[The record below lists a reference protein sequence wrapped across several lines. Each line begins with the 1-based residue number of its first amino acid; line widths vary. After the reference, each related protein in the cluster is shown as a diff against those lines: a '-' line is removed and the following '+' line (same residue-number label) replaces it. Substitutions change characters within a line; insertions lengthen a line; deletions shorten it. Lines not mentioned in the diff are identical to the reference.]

1 MRAKLARLDTPA
13 ADSDDTAE
21 ETLSDGFEAL
31 AAKLEA
37 LASRAAAHAWSGW
50 SETDTRDVEAAASE
64 IRAIPKALAQG
75 MKDAFTIGREY
86 GHREEA
92 LDDLN
97 REIAALSN
105 GLARRAWGGRER
117 GLA

>member
-13 ADSDDTAE
+13 ADPDDAAE

-31 AAKLEA
+31 AGRLEA
-37 LASRAAAHAWSGW
+37 LAARAVAHAWAGW
-50 SETDTRDVEAAASE
+50 SETDARDVEAAASE

-75 MKDAFTIGREY
+75 MKEAFTIGREY

-97 REIAALSN
+97 REIATLSN
-105 GLARRAWGGRER
+105 GLARQAWGRR
-117 GLA
+117 GTGWA